1 MDRSTP
7 RTGVRS
13 GQPTILVG
21 TLPPPPQRPTPLWVT
36 VRCPECGKV
45 LCEATPGS
53 TVKKLCDRCK
63 EERVVSIAA

>member
-1 MDRSTP
+1 MTTP
-7 RTGVRS
+7 PNPLIRIEAPARPPCDDAERRTHT
-13 GQPTILVG
+13 Q
-21 TLPPPPQRPTPLWVT
+21 WVT